1 MSGHRR
7 LEVSRIGDVTVVRFV
22 DRRILD
28 HANIEQIDRELI
40 EIVEQDGC
48 NKLLLNFSDVEFFS
62 SAALGRLVKLDK
74 TLKKKG
80 GALVLSN
87 IRPTIYDAFNITQL
101 YKVFDIKED
110 EAEALAALAS

>member
-7 LEVSRIGDVTVVRFV
+7 LEVSQIGDVTVVRFI

-28 HANIEQIDRELI
+28 HANIEQIGKELF
-40 EIVEQDGC
+40 ELVEDGGC
-48 NKLLLNFSDVEFFS
+48 KKLLLNFSDVEFFS
-62 SAALGRLVKLDK
+62 SAALGRLVKLEK

-80 GALVLSN
+80 GSLVLSN

>member
-7 LEVSRIGDVTVVRFV
+7 LEVSKVGDVTVVRFI

-28 HANIEQIDRELI
+28 HANIEQIGKELF
-40 EIVEQDGC
+40 ELVEDDGC
-48 NKLLLNFSDVEFFS
+48 KKLLLNFSDVEFFS
-62 SAALGRLVKLDK
+62 SAALGRLVKLEK

-80 GALVLSN
+80 GSLVLSN

-101 YKVFDIKED
+101 YKVFYIRED
-110 EAEALAALAS
+110 EAAALAALAS